1 MSVSRPLL
9 LGLGG
14 LVLLG
19 LVQWAILPVFDYRD
33 ANAERAERARKR
45 HASLRA
51 LAADYGA
58 WARVPE
64 SAAPKNRSLFS
75 LVNKEAER
83 LSLSRRIEAL
93 RPAARDEKNGGERIE
108 LRMTG
113 LYLQQAVQWLH
124 ALESRPGV
132 RIDSLTLRRTAKNL
146 IDLDMSV
153 ALSGGER

>member
-14 LVLLG
+14 LALLG
-19 LVQWAILPVFDYRD
+19 LVQWVILPVFDYRA
-33 ANAERAERARKR
+33 ANADRAERARKR
-45 HASLRA
+45 HASLCA

-58 WARVPE
+58 LARAPE
-64 SAAPKNRSLFS
+64 AAAPQKRSLFS
-75 LVNKEAER
+75 LVNREAER

-93 RPAARDEKNGGERIE
+93 RPAARDEKDGGERIE

-146 IDLDMSV
+146 LDLDMSV
-153 ALSGGER
+153 ALSGSGQ